1 MNTNVRDCYRIIVL
15 LGLLISVSLWP
26 SAGYSQQTTKLERI
40 QFTGLKKLSAAQAI
54 ELSGLKIG
62 QSIDASILDA
72 AAARLLE
79 SGLFRKLGYS
89 VHSPNGRA
97 TVTFAVEESAVT
109 LPVVFEDFV
118 WFSDE
123 DILTAIRRDVP
134 FFNGTAPA
142 SGDTTDKIT
151 ADLQRLL
158 NSRNIA
164 GHVESFPNVTKD
176 KLELVFTVKGAK
188 IPVCVVRFPGA
199 AAIPEAQLM
208 QASRPLLNIEYSRK
222 DITAFVDTQ
231 LTPLYRRLGHLRA
244 EFQPLKFMLTNSPQC
259 AGGVDVSVPVEEGL
273 SYRWV
278 KSVWD
283 GNEKLTIEEL
293 AAALGMNPGDLA
305 DGTRIDDGLKKVAEA
320 YPRHGY
326 LSATIK
332 ETVEYDD
339 GNSGV
344 IYRFRIVEGARSF
357 MGKLIINGLPAEEE
371 ERLRSK
377 WTLGSNA
384 VYDQTYVEDFEQK
397 GLREF
402 IAGLAQRMPGSR
414 RAGVGLTTKPD
425 PQKQTVDVIIS
436 FNQAQDREQ

>member
-1 MNTNVRDCYRIIVL
+1 MNTNVRDCHRIILL

-26 SAGYSQQTTKLERI
+26 SAGYSQQAIKLERI
-40 QFTGLKKLSAAQAI
+40 QFTGLKKLAAAQAI
-54 ELSGLKIG
+54 EMSGLKIG
-62 QSIDASILDA
+62 QTINASVLDA

-79 SGLFRKLGYS
+79 SGLFKKLGYS

-109 LPVVFEDFV
+109 LPAVFEDFV

-123 DILTAIRRDVP
+123 DILAAIRRDVP
-134 FFNGTAPA
+134 YFNGTAPA

-151 ADLQRLL
+151 AALQRLL
-158 NSRNIA
+158 NSRSIT
-164 GHVESFPNVTKD
+164 GHVESFSNVTKD
-176 KLELVFTVKGAK
+176 KLELVFTVRGAK

-208 QASRPLLNIEYSRK
+208 QASRPLISTGYSRK
-222 DITAFVDTQ
+222 DITAFVGAR

-244 EFQPLKFMLTNSPQC
+244 EFQPLKFMFTNSPQC
-259 AGGVDVSVPVEEGL
+259 AGGVDVSVPVEEGR
-273 SYRWV
+273 SYRWL

-293 AAALGMNPGDLA
+293 ATALGMNPGDLA

-320 YPRHGY
+320 YLRHGY
-326 LSATIK
+326 LSATVR

-339 GNSGV
+339 GNAGV
-344 IYRFRIVEGARSF
+344 IYRFSIVEGARSF

-384 VYDQTYVEDFEQK
+384 VYDQTYVDDFEQK

-402 IAGLAQRMPGSR
+402 IVGLAQRSPGSR
-414 RAGVGLTTKPD
+414 RARVSLTTKPD
-425 PQKQTVDVIIS
+425 PQKQTIDVIIS
-436 FNQAQDREQ
+436 FNQARDR

>member
-1 MNTNVRDCYRIIVL
+1 MNTNVRDYYRIIVL

-26 SAGYSQQTTKLERI
+26 SAGYSQQAVKLERI

-62 QSIDASILDA
+62 QTIDAGILDA

-79 SGLFRKLGYS
+79 SGLFKKLGYS

-97 TVTFAVEESAVT
+97 TVTFAVDESAIT

-123 DILTAIRRDVP
+123 DILAAIRRDVP
-134 FFNGTAPA
+134 YFNGTAPA
-142 SGDTTDKIT
+142 TGDTTDKIT
-151 ADLQRLL
+151 AALQRLL
-158 NSRNIA
+158 NSRSIA

-208 QASRPLLNIEYSRK
+208 QASRPLLSTEYSRK
-222 DITAFVDTQ
+222 DITAFVAAR

-259 AGGVDVSVPVEEGL
+259 AGGVDVSVPVAEGL
-273 SYRWV
+273 SYRWA

-283 GNEKLTIEEL
+283 GNEKLTIDEL
-293 AAALGMNPGDLA
+293 ATALGMNPGDLA
-305 DGTRIDDGLKKVAEA
+305 DGTRIDDGLKKVADA
-320 YPRHGY
+320 YLRRGY
-326 LSATIK
+326 LSATVK

-344 IYRFRIVEGARSF
+344 IYRFSIVEGARSF

-377 WTLGSNA
+377 WTLGTNA
-384 VYDQTYVEDFEQK
+384 VYDQTYVDDFEQK

-402 IAGLAQRMPGSR
+402 MTGLAQRSPNSR
-414 RAGVGLTTKPD
+414 RTRVGLTTKPD
-425 PQKQTVDVIIS
+425 SQKQTIDVIIS